1 MINKYIAAALR
12 HAHYEMLE
20 GDEGFYGSIPL
31 LPGVWAQAT
40 TLEACREEL
49 QSALEDWLL
58 FSLARQQPIPVVEGI
73 ELTVREVA

>member
-20 GDEGFYGSIPL
+20 GGEGYYGSIPQI
-31 LPGVWAQAT
+31 PGVWAQAA

-58 FSLARQQPIPVVEGI
+58 FSLTRQETIPAVDGI
-73 ELTVREVA
+73 ELAVREVA